1 MWIYFIAFQTL
12 SEKKANQLWLFA
24 SRAHVQKEL
33 MSKYDISTSAVRNKL
48 NSIILECVIFTIVT
62 SNVKQMV
69 FEALVVLFLLG
80 RSVTSHHTPSPSVD
94 IKQTSIHLVTKPVRP
109 WVCALQKK
117 NAMKYIPNEKLA

>member
-1 MWIYFIAFQTL
+1 
-12 SEKKANQLWLFA
+12 
-24 SRAHVQKEL
+24 
-33 MSKYDISTSAVRNKL
+33 MSKYDISTSAVKSKL

-80 RSVTSHHTPSPSVD
+80 RSVTSHHTPSLSVD
-94 IKQTSIHLVTKPVRP
+94 IEPLLSFCLQSWTDHECVHFRKQ
-109 WVCALQKK
+109 